1 MMMRRDSGFTLIELM
16 VVIAI
21 MGILVAIA
29 TPNYLKWRSNNLVDN
44 SAREL
49 IVSLQ
54 DIKMR
59 AIKNNTNIAI
69 TFPTL
74 DGATVQNDQISG
86 AISFSTRGLPI
97 PITGPWPKTAQV
109 TNGSRTHTISLTLAG
124 ALRIN

>member
-1 MMMRRDSGFTLIELM
+1 MMRRDSGFTLIELM

-29 TPNYLKWRSNNLVDN
+29 APNYLKWRSNNFVDN

-49 IVSLQ
+49 MVSLQ
-54 DIKMR
+54 EIKMR
-59 AIKNNTNIAI
+59 AIKNNTNISI
-69 TFPTL
+69 TFPTF
-74 DGATVQNDQISG
+74 DGVTVQNDQISG
-86 AISFSTRGLPI
+86 AISFSSRGLPI
-97 PITGPWPKTAQV
+97 PITGAWPKTAKV